1 MKSIIFALTFLLFA
15 SFFALEVAKVQAEP
29 ICVYSITFED
39 MNGNVV
45 SKVRFV
51 EGANLSNLEM
61 PTAPNLDG
69 YIFIGWSEEL
79 PKNMP
84 GYSIIIEAVYVT
96 STSIVFQTKLG

>member
-1 MKSIIFALTFLLFA
+1 MKTIIFALTCLLFA

-51 EGANLSNLEM
+51 EGANLSNYEL
-61 PTAPNLDG
+61 PIAPNLEG
-69 YIFIGWSEEL
+69 YIFIGWSEAL
-79 PKNMP
+79 PKEMP
-84 GYSIIIEAVYVT
+84 GYSIILEAVYIS